1 LEELQRFFSD
11 EWINKVCIIK
21 RDNIVRG
28 KTYLG
33 VDCAGMGEDKNSFE
47 SFDKLSDKKIRQ
59 IDNQTTKK
67 EYTMQT
73 TNRIIQLHNF
83 YHYKKIGVDDA
94 GVGFGVFSELI
105 NNNKTRDRVV
115 SLNNARR
122 SLDSND
128 KAKKRLLKEDMYITT
143 LNLGEQAKLKLLDDD
158 DIKLSIASVQIE
170 SKDGKVFIFG
180 KDTHIAE
187 GIIRGVYLAEQDKSL
202 NLWAV

>member
-1 LEELQRFFSD
+1 
-11 EWINKVCIIK
+11 
-21 RDNIVRG
+21 
-28 KTYLG
+28 LG

-187 GIIRGVYLAEQDKSL
+187 GISRGVYLEEQDKSL